1 MLRQANPRG
10 DVLGQMAAAGAE
22 QIMFA
27 ADPASGLRLVVVIND
42 TTLGPSLGGVR
53 MHPYPSEDAAL
64 ADGLRL
70 SRAMTLKAAAAGLD
84 LGGGTALVL
93 ADPAADK
100 NERLL
105 SAVGQFL
112 GTMRSRFIAV
122 NDVGTT
128 SADMR
133 VLQRA
138 GARACQRDPSPY
150 TAQGVVESMRAVRS
164 HAGHSA
170 SLAGVHVA
178 VQGVGNVGGAVVAQ
192 LEAAGARI
200 TVADLVTERAC
211 AAAERHGAAVVDPA
225 GLLGVECDVLC
236 PCAMG
241 SVVTTETFARLRC
254 QAIVGG
260 ANNVVESPDLEQRLA
275 DSGISYVPDFVTSA
289 GGLIALEEELLGHD
303 DESAR
308 RRVRRMR
315 DTVEAVLAGS
325 ARDAQRPTAT
335 AERMAAERLAARKH
349 PCAGRR
355 WGT

>member
-1 MLRQANPRG
+1 MPGLANSHG
-10 DVLGQMAAAGAE
+10 DVLERMTSAGAE
-22 QIMFA
+22 QVMFA
-27 ADPASGLRLVVVIND
+27 ADRASGLRLVVVIHD

-53 MHPYPSEDAAL
+53 MHPYPSEGAAL

-84 LGGGTALVL
+84 LGGSTALVL

-105 SAVGQFL
+105 RAVGRFL

-128 SADMR
+128 SADMQ

-138 GARACQRDPSPY
+138 GARACLRDPSPY
-150 TAQGVVESMRAVRS
+150 TAQGVIESMRAVRS

-170 SLAGVHVA
+170 SLSGVHVA
-178 VQGVGNVGGAVVAQ
+178 VQGVGNVGRAVVAQ
-192 LEAAGARI
+192 LEADGARI
-200 TVADLVTERAC
+200 TVADLVSERAA

-225 GLLGVECDVLC
+225 ALPGVECDVLC

-241 SVVTTETFARLRC
+241 SVVTAETFGRLRC

-260 ANNVVESPDLEQRLA
+260 ANNIVESPDLEQRLVS
-275 DSGISYVPDFVTSA
+275 SGIDYVPDFVASA

-303 DESAR
+303 DDSAR
-308 RRVRRMR
+308 RRVRSVR
-315 DTVEAVLAGS
+315 DTVQAVLAES
-325 ARDAQRPTAT
+325 VRNAERPAAT
-335 AERMAAERLAARKH
+335 AERMAAERLAATTTSSG
-349 PCAGRR
+349 AGR
-355 WGT
+355 